1 MNYKEWQTAI
11 KDNYMSVDHTWEWKC
26 KKIQQSLKY
35 NPDPKATTK
44 HHLRDTE
51 EQRKYNDEH
60 YELWGFEIDEDGNEH
75 FEYGK
80 YIIFMTQEEHN
91 RLHAGSEETR
101 KKRSEA
107 LKGEN
112 NPMYGKPGTRLGVK
126 HTDAAKQKDSIAHLG
141 DKNGMYGKTHSDEV
155 KAIISKTSKERWEDE
170 SYRQRMSDVMKNREF
185 SEEHRRNLSESKRG
199 EKNAMFGTHHTDE
212 EKEHLRQTSKAYW
225 TEEKRQ
231 ELSERQKG
239 HIVSD
244 ETRDKIR
251 NALRGKKY
259 TDEQKAHLLK
269 VSEKF
274 KEYKSNGGTMTWN
287 EFQKANRLCDK

>member
-1 MNYKEWQTAI
+1 MNYKEWQAAI

-26 KKIQQSLKY
+26 KKLQQSLKY

-60 YELWGFEIDEDGNEH
+60 YELWGFEIDENGNEH

-80 YIIFMTQEEHN
+80 YIIFMTQEEHSKI
-91 RLHAGSEETR
+91 HAGSEETR

-112 NPMYGKPGTRLGVK
+112 NPMHGKPGTRLGVK
-126 HTDAAKQKDSIAHLG
+126 HTDTAKQKDSIAHLG

-170 SYRQRMSDVMKNREF
+170 SYRQYMSDILKSREF
-185 SEEHRRNLSESKRG
+185 SEEHRRKLSESKLG
-199 EKNAMFGTHHTDE
+199 DKNPMFGTHHTNE
-212 EKEHLRQTSKAYW
+212 EKEHLSRIGKAYW
-225 TEEKRQ
+225 TDERKREQ
-231 ELSERQKG
+231 SEQRKG
-239 HIVSD
+239 HFVSD
-244 ETRDKIR
+244 ETKTKIG
-251 NALRGKKY
+251 NSLRGRTQSY
-259 TDEQKAHLLK
+259 EQKAHLLS
-269 VSEKF
+269 VSEKW

-287 EFQKANRLCDK
+287 EFQKANRLYDK